1 MASLFLNRLDYGSH
15 PWLARLRGLRVSAH
29 FFIRRDGAVI
39 QFVSTEDRAW
49 HAGVSRYAGRE
60 RCNDFS
66 IGIELEGTDTL
77 PYADAQYQA
86 LRQLAPALRA
96 RYPLAAAW
104 GHEHIAP
111 GRKTDRASFQL
122 DALRAR
128 KRLRAA
134 ATAARLMRRL
144 ITQGTDMLKI
154 WGRLTSVNVQK
165 VMLAVRELALPH
177 EFILAG
183 GEHGV
188 VDTPD
193 YAERNPNRQVPVI
206 DDGGFV
212 LWESNAIVRYLSARY
227 GVGSLWTEDLGLRA
241 DADRW
246 MDWQATEWQPAMV
259 PAFKGLVRTP
269 EDKRDR
275 AVIDA
280 SMQRANAR
288 ALILERALQG
298 REFIAGRQLSMGD
311 IALVASAHR
320 WLGLPAERPQ
330 TPTLS
335 AWYRRIMMRP
345 AAQGVLT
352 LPLE

>member
-1 MASLFLNRLDYGSH
+1 
-15 PWLARLRGLRVSAH
+15 
-29 FFIRRDGAVI
+29 
-39 QFVSTEDRAW
+39 
-49 HAGVSRYAGRE
+49 
-60 RCNDFS
+60 
-66 IGIELEGTDTL
+66 
-77 PYADAQYQA
+77 
-86 LRQLAPALRA
+86 
-96 RYPLAAAW
+96 
-104 GHEHIAP
+104 
-111 GRKTDRASFQL
+111 
-122 DALRAR
+122 
-128 KRLRAA
+128 
-134 ATAARLMRRL
+134 
-144 ITQGTDMLKI
+144 MLKI

-288 ALILERALQG
+288 ALILERAAGPRVHRRPSAEHG
-298 REFIAGRQLSMGD
+298 RYRAGGLG
-311 IALVASAHR
+311 APLA
-320 WLGLPAERPQ
+320 GLPAERPQ
-330 TPTLS
+330 TPVGLVPPHHDASGRPGRADAAAGMIQPSS
-335 AWYRRIMMRP
+335 AEIRMAASHTTGTISSMRSSDI
-345 AAQGVLT
+345 
-352 LPLE
+352 

>member
-1 MASLFLNRLDYGSH
+1 M
-15 PWLARLRGLRVSAH
+15 
-29 FFIRRDGAVI
+29 
-39 QFVSTEDRAW
+39 
-49 HAGVSRYAGRE
+49 
-60 RCNDFS
+60 
-66 IGIELEGTDTL
+66 
-77 PYADAQYQA
+77 
-86 LRQLAPALRA
+86 
-96 RYPLAAAW
+96 
-104 GHEHIAP
+104 
-111 GRKTDRASFQL
+111 
-122 DALRAR
+122 
-128 KRLRAA
+128 
-134 ATAARLMRRL
+134 
-144 ITQGTDMLKI
+144 
-154 WGRLTSVNVQK
+154 
-165 VMLAVRELALPH
+165 
-177 EFILAG
+177 
-183 GEHGV
+183 

-288 ALILERALQG
+288 ADPGTRAAGPRVHRRPSAEHG
-298 REFIAGRQLSMGD
+298 RYRAGGLGAPLAGPAGR
-311 IALVASAHR
+311 AA
-320 WLGLPAERPQ
+320 Q

-335 AWYRRIMMRP
+335 AWYHHDASGR
-345 AAQGVLT
+345 QGVLT

>member
-1 MASLFLNRLDYGSH
+1 
-15 PWLARLRGLRVSAH
+15 
-29 FFIRRDGAVI
+29 
-39 QFVSTEDRAW
+39 
-49 HAGVSRYAGRE
+49 
-60 RCNDFS
+60 
-66 IGIELEGTDTL
+66 
-77 PYADAQYQA
+77 
-86 LRQLAPALRA
+86 
-96 RYPLAAAW
+96 
-104 GHEHIAP
+104 
-111 GRKTDRASFQL
+111 
-122 DALRAR
+122 
-128 KRLRAA
+128 
-134 ATAARLMRRL
+134 
-144 ITQGTDMLKI
+144 MLKI

-275 AVIDA
+275 AAIDA

-330 TPTLS
+330 TPALS

>member
-1 MASLFLNRLDYGSH
+1 
-15 PWLARLRGLRVSAH
+15 
-29 FFIRRDGAVI
+29 
-39 QFVSTEDRAW
+39 
-49 HAGVSRYAGRE
+49 
-60 RCNDFS
+60 
-66 IGIELEGTDTL
+66 
-77 PYADAQYQA
+77 
-86 LRQLAPALRA
+86 
-96 RYPLAAAW
+96 
-104 GHEHIAP
+104 
-111 GRKTDRASFQL
+111 
-122 DALRAR
+122 
-128 KRLRAA
+128 
-134 ATAARLMRRL
+134 
-144 ITQGTDMLKI
+144 MLKI

-188 VDTPD
+188 VDTTD

-275 AVIDA
+275 AAIDA

-288 ALILERALQG
+288 ADPGTRAAGPRVHRRPSAEHG
-298 REFIAGRQLSMGD
+298 RHRAGGLGAPLAGPAGRAAADAGPVGLVPPHHDASGRPGRADAAAGMIQPSSAEIRMAASHTTGTISSMRSSD
-311 IALVASAHR
+311 I
-320 WLGLPAERPQ
+320 
-330 TPTLS
+330 
-335 AWYRRIMMRP
+335 
-345 AAQGVLT
+345 
-352 LPLE
+352 